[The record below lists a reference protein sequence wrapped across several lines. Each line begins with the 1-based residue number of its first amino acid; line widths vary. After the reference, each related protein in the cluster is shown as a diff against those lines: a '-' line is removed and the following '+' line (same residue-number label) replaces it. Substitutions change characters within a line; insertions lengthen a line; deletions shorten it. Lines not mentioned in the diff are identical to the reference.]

1 MTNLGYLFAAYS
13 LIFAGILL
21 YVLFIGNRQARLES
35 ECQEMEAALERL
47 RESSSRSTA
56 AQSR

>member
-13 LIFAGILL
+13 LIFVGILL
-21 YVLFIGNRQARLES
+21 YVLFIGRRQARLEV
-35 ECQEMEAALERL
+35 ECKEMEATLERL
-47 RESSSRSTA
+47 RESSRSAA

>member
-13 LIFAGILL
+13 LIFIGILL
-21 YVLFIGNRQARLES
+21 YVLFIGRQQARLEA
-35 ECQEMEAALERL
+35 ECKEMEALFERL
-47 RESSSRSTA
+47 RESSRSS

>member
-13 LIFAGILL
+13 LIFLGILL
-21 YVLFIGNRQARLES
+21 YVLFIGRRQARLEID
-35 ECQEMEAALERL
+35 CQEMEAAVQQL
-47 RESSSRSTA
+47 RESSRSTA